1 MQFDPRL
8 VPTRTACERGMKAA
22 QLSVEAY
29 HEKTGTYPDTTA
41 LILWGLETS
50 RSQGETIGQILYYLG
65 IRLKTEKSSYDDR
78 LEVIPTEELDRAT
91 YGRGD
96 PHLRIFP
103 GHVSKPD
110 R

>member
-1 MQFDPRL
+1 
-8 VPTRTACERGMKAA
+8 MKAA

-78 LEVIPTEELDRAT
+78 LEVIPTEELDRPRMDVVIHICGFFRT
-91 YGRGD
+91 CI
-96 PHLRIFP
+96 PT
-103 GHVSKPD
+103 
-110 R
+110 